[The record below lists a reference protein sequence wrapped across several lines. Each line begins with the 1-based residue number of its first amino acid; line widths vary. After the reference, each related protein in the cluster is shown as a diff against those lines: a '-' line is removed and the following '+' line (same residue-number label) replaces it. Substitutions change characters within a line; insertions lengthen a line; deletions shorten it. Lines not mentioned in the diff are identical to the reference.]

1 MWSLYEDEKELK
13 PLIFSNGKS
22 QADVVKEVVQAVEQG
37 HKIIFIKGMM
47 GTGKSAIALNLARKF
62 GKTSIVVPI
71 KSLQEQYIKDYSENK
86 YVLLNGKKLTI
97 QPILGRQNFKCK
109 YLGEENIEGFEKYSR
124 EKNANLFESI
134 QERLRPNKSK
144 TDTCDNT
151 YLPCKIEIKEKNFSI
166 LKEYIKKNP
175 AVNLSNFDSI
185 EDIKRITIAPVC
197 PYWSPIVA
205 EEFETKRFKDAYC

>member
-22 QADVVKEVVQAVEQG
+22 QADVVKEVIEGVNQG
-37 HKIIFIKGMM
+37 HKIIFIRGMM

-109 YLGEENIEGFEKYSR
+109 YLEEDEIKGLENIQKKEMQIFLK
-124 EKNANLFESI
+124 LFKKDQDQI
-134 QERLRPNKSK
+134 RLKQ
-144 TDTCDNT
+144 
-151 YLPCKIEIKEKNFSI
+151 I
-166 LKEYIKKNP
+166 
-175 AVNLSNFDSI
+175 
-185 EDIKRITIAPVC
+185 PV
-197 PYWSPIVA
+197 IIIIFLV
-205 EEFETKRFKDAYC
+205 K